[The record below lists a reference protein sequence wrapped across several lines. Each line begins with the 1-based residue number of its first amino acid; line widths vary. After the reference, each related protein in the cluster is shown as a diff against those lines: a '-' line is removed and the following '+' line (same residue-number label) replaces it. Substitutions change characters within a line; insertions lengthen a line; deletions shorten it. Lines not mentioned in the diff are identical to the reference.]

1 VSLALATPVT
11 VHAPHSEAEAME
23 IVRAGRAPF
32 AIEGG
37 ATRAGY
43 GRPAQAAA
51 TLSTKRLAGIA
62 LYNPAEMTIVTR
74 AGTPVAEIEAA
85 LAEQGQML
93 PFEPPD
99 PRPLWGGTGE
109 PTIGGVV
116 ASALAGP
123 RRIQAGGVRDS
134 LIGVRFV
141 NGRGEAVK
149 SGGRVM
155 KNVTGLDLVKL
166 QCGAMGTLGLITEVA
181 FKLLPK
187 PQARATL
194 ALEGLDDARA
204 IAALSAALGSPFE
217 ASAAAHLPARAG
229 RAARTLVRLENF
241 EESIRY
247 RLAELT
253 GLLAPFGRARRLDA
267 AEADALWADIRDV
280 RPFAAPDARAVWRV
294 STAPSRSAALVA
306 AIAARLPIEAF
317 YDWGGGL
324 VWLACDAAGD
334 AGASVIRD
342 ALAGRG
348 HATLMRA
355 PDAVRAA
362 ADVFQPQAD
371 ALAALA
377 ANLKQAF
384 DPDRLFNPGRMVAR
398 H

>member
-1 VSLALATPVT
+1 MT
-11 VHAPHSEAEAME
+11 VHAPRSEAEAAE
-23 IVRAGRAPF
+23 IVRAARGPL

-37 ATRAGY
+37 GTRSGY

-51 TLSTKRLAGIA
+51 TLSTRNLAGIA
-62 LYNPAEMTIVTR
+62 LYNPAEMTIVAR
-74 AGTPVAEIEAA
+74 AGTTVSEIEAA

-93 PFEPPD
+93 PFEPLD
-99 PRPLWGGTGE
+99 PRPLWGGAGE
-109 PTIGGVV
+109 PTIGGVT

-134 LIGVRFV
+134 LVGVRFV
-141 NGRGEAVK
+141 NGRGDIVK

-166 QCGAMGTLGLITEVA
+166 QCGAMGALGLIVEVA
-181 FKLLPK
+181 FKLLPR
-187 PQARATL
+187 PQAGATL
-194 ALEGLDDARA
+194 ALDGLDDARA
-204 IAALSAALGSPFE
+204 VAALSAALGSPFE
-217 ASAAAHLPARAG
+217 ASGGAHLPARGGAP
-229 RAARTLVRLENF
+229 ARTLVRLENF

-247 RLAELT
+247 RVAQMT
-253 GLLAPFGRARRLDA
+253 TLLAPFGRAMRLDD
-267 AEADALWADIRDV
+267 AEADALWRDIRDA

-294 STAPSRSAALVA
+294 STAPSRSPALVA
-306 AIAARLPIEAF
+306 AIGACMSVEAF

-334 AGASVIRD
+334 AGASIIRG
-342 ALAGRG
+342 ALAGGG

-362 ADVFQPQAD
+362 TEVFQPQTA
-371 ALAALA
+371 ALAALGA
-377 ANLKQAF
+377 SLKQAF